1 MFIFKILCDTL
12 KFVISFVFH
21 FFSFTVFSGLISKKE
36 FLSGCEKINETLDLG
51 EKLENY
57 EKILGKGVQV
67 SLKKII
73 NCHFHLINN
82 HIIQNENK
90 MQMII
95 LIFGISLIFLALCY
109 FIT

>member
-1 MFIFKILCDTL
+1 MIFFQVRHL
-12 KFVISFVFH
+12 FH
-21 FFSFTVFSGLISKKE
+21 FLFFSFAVFSGLISKKE

-73 NCHFHLINN
+73 NCHFHFTNN

>member
-1 MFIFKILCDTL
+1 MIFFQVRHLFYFL
-12 KFVISFVFH
+12 
-21 FFSFTVFSGLISKKE
+21 FFSFAVFSGLISKKE

-67 SLKKII
+67 LLKKNW
-73 NCHFHLINN
+73 NCHVQFINN
-82 HIIQNENK
+82 HIIQNDNK

-95 LIFGISLIFLALCY
+95 LIYGISLIFLALYY